1 MSRALYEDLFLESEQ
16 IARVRS
22 YIRQVDFH
30 LPGATSAD
38 FAINQHARYLG
49 YMFQQE
55 DLESY
60 GVGLECTAPGME
72 HQRTFIRM
80 SRGQLLGHEDAPLL
94 PVNDPVL
101 AADALTLHRF
111 YDEERRPL
119 RHGEETYSSDAGAP
133 GADMD
138 LSMVEQQL
146 RDIVAFHN
154 GEPVPG
160 NQEILDLRVYWGTL
174 LAGRYPRLKHLE
186 KSGRLSAPQAD
197 RLRAVEAEINSVEGI
212 LHSLG
217 LATLEDLTKPKREDG

>member
-1 MSRALYEDLFLESEQ
+1 MSRALYEDLFLTPEQ
-16 IARVRS
+16 IARVCS
-22 YIRQVDFH
+22 YIRLVDFH

-80 SRGQLLGHEDAPLL
+80 SRGQLLGHEDAPILA
-94 PVNDPVL
+94 VNDPVL
-101 AADALTLHRF
+101 AADAMTLHRF

>member
-1 MSRALYEDLFLESEQ
+1 MSRALYEDLFLTPEQ
-16 IARVRS
+16 IARVCS

-72 HQRTFIRM
+72 YQRTFIRM
-80 SRGQLLGHEDAPLL
+80 SRGQLLGHEDAPIL

-101 AADALTLHRF
+101 AADAMTLHRF
-111 YDEERRPL
+111 YDKECRPL

-197 RLRAVEAEINSVEGI
+197 RLRAVEADINSVEGI

-217 LATLEDLTKPKREDG
+217 LATLEDLNKPKREDG

>member
-1 MSRALYEDLFLESEQ
+1 MSRALYEDLFLNPEQ
-16 IARVRS
+16 IERVRS

-55 DLESY
+55 NLESY

-80 SRGQLLGHEDAPLL
+80 SRGQLLGHEDAPILA
-94 PVNDPVL
+94 VNDPVL
-101 AADALTLHRF
+101 AADAMTLHRF

>member
-72 HQRTFIRM
+72 HQRTFIRI